1 MRGTN
6 IFREEGTMAGSALR
20 GTGHHPG
27 AEHPRFGH
35 VLRIAWIVLLVI
47 LVLLVFAPKA
57 GGTRDL
63 MASAA
68 MCAD

>member
-1 MRGTN
+1 
-6 IFREEGTMAGSALR
+6 MAGSVMQ
-20 GTGHHPG
+20 GGGHHPG
-27 AEHPRFGH
+27 AHPKLGH
-35 VLRIAWIVLLVI
+35 ALRVAWIALLVI

-68 MCAD
+68 MSAE